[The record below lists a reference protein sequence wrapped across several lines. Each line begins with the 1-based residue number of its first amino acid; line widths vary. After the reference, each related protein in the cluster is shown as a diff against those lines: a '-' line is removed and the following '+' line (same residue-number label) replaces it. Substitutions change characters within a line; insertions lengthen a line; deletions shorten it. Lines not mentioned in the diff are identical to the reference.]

1 VKRASDIVGVSRL
14 SRVSSMSRS
23 LRSDFLTV
31 ATHTHRVPRWIRVL
45 PLYVILAAAVSTFVV
60 WETRT
65 SWVQSRVLS
74 RYVRGMT
81 YSVGPG
87 PSSLTLFPT
96 DGPYDERLGYTQIPK
111 FVETLQSQGYTVE
124 SQARMSEKMFEEVDA
139 GLFSLYKEK
148 SRAGL
153 SILADRGEATYA
165 FRVPE
170 RFYAAYDSIPEL
182 VLNTLLFIEN
192 REMMDA
198 QRPYWNPAVE
208 WDRLVKG
215 VFELARTTIDDSR
228 PAGGSTLATQMEKY
242 RHSPG
247 GRTSSVKD
255 KFRQVL
261 SASCRSYLDGAETT
275 EARRR
280 IVLDYMN
287 TVPLAAIAG
296 YGEVYGLSD
305 GLWAW
310 YGADADR
317 VNRLLSTPTD
327 TSSPKRLAEKAEAY
341 RQVLSLFLAH
351 RRPAY
356 YLVSDPEALFSLA
369 DAYLLRLADAQVIS
383 KELRDAALKAH
394 SELRRKA
401 PEKRRSQSTRLK
413 AVEGVRIHLLK
424 LLGVD
429 RLYDLDRL
437 DLEVESTLDKRVLEN
452 VSTELK
458 RLRDPAYLQSA
469 GLVGE
474 RLLDRP
480 DAQGVV
486 CSFTLYEHVE
496 DADVLRIQTDN
507 FDQPLNINEGTKLE
521 LGSTAKLRTL
531 VTYLEIISDLHDRYV
546 SLPADEIKKIAI
558 PEADNLTEWAVDYLR
573 GARDRSL
580 AAMLDA
586 AMERRYSADPRQS
599 FFTGGGLHEFSNF
612 DEEDD
617 TRVYSVRSGFHR
629 SVNLVFI
636 RLMRDIVQ
644 YYMFQVPGSTAQILQ
659 DSKDPARAALLTRF
673 ADYESRKFMVRFY
686 RKYRE
691 KKPDEIF
698 EEISQKVSAIPSRLA
713 MIYRQQNPDSSYDA
727 FERFFTARL
736 PEERLK
742 GKDMRQYF
750 ERYSPDAYNLADQ
763 GYITR
768 IHPLE
773 LWTAAYLRRHPG
785 ALLSELFE
793 ASEKERQE
801 VYTWLFKTRS
811 KNAQDSRIRTI
822 LEIEAFEE
830 IHQGWKRLG
839 YPFETLVPSY
849 ATAIGSSADRPAALA
864 ELIGVILTDGVR
876 YPSVRTRRLRFAQ
889 GTPYETTLQPVVAT
903 PERVTRPEITAVVR
917 QALIGV
923 VENGTAVRVRGAFAR
938 RDGTVI
944 PVGGKTGTG
953 DNQYEVFGVGPTSSP
968 VWVQN
973 RTATFVFMIGDRF
986 FGTVIAYV
994 SGPESTRFGFT
1005 SSLPV
1010 QILKV
1015 LAPSLMPMI
1024 ERAEATPL
1032 DSIPVPAHDSTD
1044 VGKME

>member
-1 VKRASDIVGVSRL
+1 
-14 SRVSSMSRS
+14 MSKS
-23 LRSDFLTV
+23 LRSDFLV
-31 ATHTHRVPRWIRVL
+31 IPAHTSRVPRWIRVL
-45 PLYVILAAAVSTFVV
+45 PLYLVLAAGVSTFVV

-65 SWVQSRVLS
+65 SWVQSRVFS
-74 RYVRGMT
+74 RFTHGMT

-87 PSSLTLFPT
+87 RNPVILFPT
-96 DGPYDERLGYTQIPK
+96 AGPYDERLGYVRIPA
-111 FVETLQSQGYTVE
+111 FVENLESQGYSVE
-124 SQARMSEKMFEEVDA
+124 SQARMSEKMFDAVDS
-139 GLFSLYKEK
+139 GLFPLYKEK

-153 SILADRGEATYA
+153 SILADGGELAYA
-165 FRVPE
+165 FRIPE

-192 REMMDA
+192 REMMDT

-208 WDRLVKG
+208 WDRLVKS
-215 VFELARTTIDDSR
+215 VVELVRTSVDNSR

-242 RHSPG
+242 RHSPS

-255 KFRQVL
+255 KVRQVI
-261 SASCRSYLDGAETT
+261 SASCRSYLDGPETT

-280 IVLDYMN
+280 IVLDYIN

-296 YGEVYGLSD
+296 YGEVYGLLD

-317 VNRLLSTPTD
+317 VNRLLLTPTD
-327 TSSPKRLAEKAEAY
+327 VTAPKRVADKAAAY

-356 YLVSDPEALFSLA
+356 YLVSDPDALFSLT
-369 DAYLLRLADAQVIS
+369 DAYLLLLADAQVIPD
-383 KELRDAALKAH
+383 EIRDAALKARP
-394 SELRRKA
+394 ELRRKA
-401 PEKRRSQSTRLK
+401 PERRRSQTSRLK

-424 LLGVD
+424 LLGVE

-437 DLEVESTLDKRVLEN
+437 DLEVESTLDKSVLDK
-452 VSTELK
+452 VTAELK

-480 DAQGVV
+480 DAAGVV
-486 CSFTLYEHVE
+486 CSFTLYEHVG

-546 SLPADEIKKIAI
+546 SLPADELKKIPV
-558 PEADNLTEWAVDYLR
+558 PEADNLTEWAIDYLR
-573 GARDRSL
+573 GAKDRSL
-580 AAMLDA
+580 AAMLGA
-586 AMERRYSADPRQS
+586 AMERRYSADPRQG
-599 FFTGGGLHEFSNF
+599 FFTGGGLHVFSNF
-612 DEEDD
+612 EEEDD
-617 TRVYSVRSGFHR
+617 NRVFAVRAGFHR

-644 YYMFQVPGSTAQILQ
+644 YYMFQVPGSTARILA
-659 DSKDPARAALLTRF
+659 DSKDPARRELLTRF

-686 RKYRE
+686 REYRE
-691 KKPDEIF
+691 KAPDEIF
-698 EEISQKVSAIPSRLA
+698 EEIAQKVSAVPSRLA
-713 MIYRQQNPDSSYDA
+713 MIYRQQNPDSSFAA
-727 FERFFTARL
+727 FERFMTTRL
-736 PEERLK
+736 PEEKLK
-742 GKDMRQYF
+742 GKDLRDYY
-750 ERYSPDAYNLADQ
+750 ERYSPDAFNLADQ
-763 GYITR
+763 GYIAR

-793 ASEKERQE
+793 ASQEERQN

-811 KNAQDSRIRTI
+811 KNAQDNRIRTI

-849 ATAIGSSADRPAALA
+849 ATAIGSSADRPSALA
-864 ELIGVILTDGVR
+864 ELVGVISSGGIR
-876 YPSVRTRRLRFAQ
+876 YPSVRTRRLRFAE
-889 GTPYETTLQPVVAT
+889 GTPYETTLQPAVAS
-903 PERVTRPEITAVVR
+903 PEMIMRPEIASVVR
-917 QALIGV
+917 EAIIGV
-923 VENGTAVRVRGAFAR
+923 VENGTAVRVRGAFVR

-953 DNQYEVFGVGPTSSP
+953 DNQYEVFGVGPTSSS

-973 RTATFVFMIGDRF
+973 RTATFVFMIGERF
-986 FGTVIAYV
+986 FGTVIVYV

-1010 QILKV
+1010 QILKI
-1015 LAPSLMPMI
+1015 LAPTLTPMI

-1032 DSIPVPAHDSTD
+1032 DSNGAPVNEPAD
-1044 VGKME
+1044 VGMAR